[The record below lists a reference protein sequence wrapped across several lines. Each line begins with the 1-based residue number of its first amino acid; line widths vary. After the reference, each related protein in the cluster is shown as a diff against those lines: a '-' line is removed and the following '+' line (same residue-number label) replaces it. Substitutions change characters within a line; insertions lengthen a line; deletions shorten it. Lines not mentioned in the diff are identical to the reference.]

1 MFVYQNKK
9 LYSIKLDSGLLVGVD
24 FDPSGNMSLVEGS
37 ETEVDLS
44 VPYSLLTRKE
54 VNIKFHLKDGNGYTF
69 PIERKT
75 EAEVEVEPEMDIEV
89 VVPEEEVK
97 EVKKEVKKNVATKS
111 TKKSTGNSKRK

>member
-9 LYSIKLDSGLLVGVD
+9 LYSKLDDGLLVGVD
-24 FDPSGNMSLVEGS
+24 FDPSGNMSLVDGS

-44 VPYSLLTRKE
+44 VPYLLLTRKE

-75 EAEVEVEPEMDIEV
+75 EPKVEVEPEMEIEV